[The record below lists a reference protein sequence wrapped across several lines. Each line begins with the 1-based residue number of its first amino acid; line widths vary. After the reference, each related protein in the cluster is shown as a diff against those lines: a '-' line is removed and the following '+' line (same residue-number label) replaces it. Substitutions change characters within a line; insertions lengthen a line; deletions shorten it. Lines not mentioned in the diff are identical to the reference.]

1 MVKVSLAPMVDRTD
15 IHFRNFIRMINKD
28 MLLFT
33 EMITTPALINGD
45 SDRLLRKT
53 EFENPVVLQIAS
65 SSLEEVKKVS
75 KILKNTEYD
84 EININ
89 VGCPSDRV
97 SNFRMGAYLMSD
109 PELVRD
115 MVKYLREETG
125 KKISI
130 KNRIGID
137 GRGILEDD
145 RIINSY
151 QELMNFIDITN
162 SDKYIIHARCA
173 ILKGLSPK
181 ENRTIPPLDY
191 ETVYRVKK
199 DRPRLFIEING
210 GIRTIEDILL
220 HKDKVDSI
228 MIGRA
233 LYDNPMLANEIGVL
247 NGFNSITHLEVL
259 EKMYKYLESLEDSPH
274 YFLRHTLGLFYN
286 TPYSKIWKKYISGTN
301 KKKED
306 LLEYIKEYERISF

>member
-45 SDRLLRKT
+45 SDRLLRTT

-151 QELMNFIDITN
+151 QELMNFIDVTN

-173 ILKGLSPK
+173 ILKGLSPR

-199 DRPRLFIEING
+199 DRPNLFIEING

-306 LLEYIKEYERISF
+306 LLEYIKEYERINF

>member
-151 QELMNFIDITN
+151 QELMNFIDVTN

>member
-28 MLLFT
+28 ILLFT

-45 SDRLLRKT
+45 SDRLLRTT

-306 LLEYIKEYERISF
+306 LLEYIKEYERINF

>member
-28 MLLFT
+28 ILLFT

-45 SDRLLRKT
+45 SDRLLRTT

-151 QELMNFIDITN
+151 QELMNFIDVTN

-199 DRPRLFIEING
+199 DRPSLFIEING

>member
-28 MLLFT
+28 ILLFT

-75 KILKNTEYD
+75 NILKNTEYD

-199 DRPRLFIEING
+199 DRPSLFIEING

-306 LLEYIKEYERISF
+306 LLEYIKEYERINF

>member
-28 MLLFT
+28 ILLFT

-97 SNFRMGAYLMSD
+97 SNFRMGAYLMSA

-199 DRPRLFIEING
+199 DRPSLFIEING

>member
-1 MVKVSLAPMVDRTD
+1 
-15 IHFRNFIRMINKD
+15 
-28 MLLFT
+28 
-33 EMITTPALINGD
+33 
-45 SDRLLRKT
+45 
-53 EFENPVVLQIAS
+53 
-65 SSLEEVKKVS
+65 
-75 KILKNTEYD
+75 
-84 EININ
+84 
-89 VGCPSDRV
+89 
-97 SNFRMGAYLMSD
+97 MSD

-151 QELMNFIDITN
+151 QELMNFIDVTN

-173 ILKGLSPK
+173 ILKGLSPR

-199 DRPRLFIEING
+199 DRPNLFIEING

-306 LLEYIKEYERISF
+306 LLEYIKNYERISF

>member
-28 MLLFT
+28 ILLFT

-199 DRPRLFIEING
+199 DRPSLFIEING

>member
-28 MLLFT
+28 ILLFT

-151 QELMNFIDITN
+151 QELMNFIDVTN

-199 DRPRLFIEING
+199 DRPSLFIEING

-306 LLEYIKEYERISF
+306 LLEYIKEYERINF

>member
-45 SDRLLRKT
+45 SDRLLRTT

-151 QELMNFIDITN
+151 QELMNFIDVTN

-306 LLEYIKEYERISF
+306 LLEYIKEYERINF

>member
-45 SDRLLRKT
+45 SDRLLRTT

-151 QELMNFIDITN
+151 QELMNFIDVTN

-173 ILKGLSPK
+173 ILKGLSPR

-199 DRPRLFIEING
+199 DRPNLFIEING

-286 TPYSKIWKKYISGTN
+286 TPYSKIWKKCISGTN

-306 LLEYIKEYERISF
+306 LLEYIREYERINF

>member
-28 MLLFT
+28 ILLFT

-97 SNFRMGAYLMSD
+97 SNFRMGAYLMSA

-151 QELMNFIDITN
+151 QELMNFIDVTN

-199 DRPRLFIEING
+199 DRPSLFIEING

>member
-28 MLLFT
+28 ILLFT

-97 SNFRMGAYLMSD
+97 SNFRMGAYLMSA

-199 DRPRLFIEING
+199 DRPSLFIEING

-306 LLEYIKEYERISF
+306 LLEYIKEYERINF

>member
-28 MLLFT
+28 ILLFT

-199 DRPRLFIEING
+199 DRPSLFIEING

-306 LLEYIKEYERISF
+306 LLEYIKEYERINF

>member
-28 MLLFT
+28 ILLFT

-151 QELMNFIDITN
+151 QELMNFIDLTN

-199 DRPRLFIEING
+199 DRPNLFIEING
-210 GIRTIEDILL
+210 GIRAIEDILL

-306 LLEYIKEYERISF
+306 LLEYIKEYERINF